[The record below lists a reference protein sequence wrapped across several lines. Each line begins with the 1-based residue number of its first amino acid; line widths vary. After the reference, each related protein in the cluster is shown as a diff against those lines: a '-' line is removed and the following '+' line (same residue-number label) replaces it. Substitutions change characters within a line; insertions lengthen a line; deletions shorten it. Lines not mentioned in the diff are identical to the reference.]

1 MDIRKLKNLSISNL
15 ILIILNN
22 NYSDI
27 VRKCAEVELRNRI
40 KHLGIHYDDLV
51 HFDDR
56 VINER
61 GIDID
66 NYLLSPR
73 VSLQQLME
81 SYFKYCY
88 NKKYN
93 ENGLLFSEKHL
104 CNDCDFGSPFF
115 SRICDK
121 EIARLNKVILNGTY
135 IDNHDEIVACEM
147 LGIRKKRN
155 YQTKIELLKDEPIE
169 LLFYNDA
176 VDQLDDGICLEP
188 YYNLG
193 DEEKYKYLSSNFGRF
208 KMDFSVM
215 LSDTILDNDLIQYL
229 YGLHI
234 VKKDASKLK
243 YQRKLLMD
251 QIRHGYEVNY
261 SSDEIKKVLK

>member
-1 MDIRKLKNLSISNL
+1 ME
-15 ILIILNN
+15 
-22 NYSDI
+22 
-27 VRKCAEVELRNRI
+27 CFFPAQC
-40 KHLGIHYDDLV
+40 
-51 HFDDR
+51 
-56 VINER
+56 
-61 GIDID
+61 
-66 NYLLSPR
+66 
-73 VSLQQLME
+73 LQQLME

-176 VDQLDDGICLEP
+176 VDQLGN
-188 YYNLG
+188 YYAAVYRIRKNFSLRCVTFSWHF
-193 DEEKYKYLSSNFGRF
+193 SS
-208 KMDFSVM
+208 
-215 LSDTILDNDLIQYL
+215 
-229 YGLHI
+229 
-234 VKKDASKLK
+234 
-243 YQRKLLMD
+243 LLAW
-251 QIRHGYEVNY
+251 
-261 SSDEIKKVLK
+261 L